1 MSENTIHNLDQRMI
15 DLRRVLS
22 QGRKRMGLLLGAGVP
37 VSMKVNPDG
46 AIDENGEP
54 IIPAINELTEK
65 VVEKLESNEKEVVE
79 KIVTDI
85 SKEKGIERPNIEFIL
100 TRVRQIAEAIGSNEI
115 YGYDSPY
122 FNSLA
127 EKICMQIGEFVGKP
141 LPHEPN
147 AYKRLVSWIGGIQ
160 REHPVELFTPNY
172 DLLLEE
178 AFERN
183 EQPFFDGF
191 VGSHR
196 PFFDPSSVGRD
207 DFPSHWSR
215 IWKLHGSLGW
225 EDEAD
230 KTVRTGSRKAANLIY
245 PDHRK
250 YDKTTKLPYSAF
262 FERLRNFLSVPDAVL
277 LCSGFSFS
285 DAHITTVIADALVGN
300 PHSAVFAFQFGKL
313 TDERQAMALARNR
326 HNFSLFARDGAI
338 VGGLEGKWRIEKS
351 KHEEWLNFRQ
361 TFWSTSSS
369 GENGEF
375 ILGDF
380 SNFSRFLQ
388 LSQIIEID
396 QRVVFET
403 APKEENNEANQ

>member
-1 MSENTIHNLDQRMI
+1 MSENTLHNLDQRMI
-15 DLRRVLS
+15 DLRRVIS

-37 VSMKVNPDG
+37 VSMKVNSDG

-54 IIPAINELTEK
+54 IIPAINALTEK
-65 VVEKLESNEKEVVE
+65 VIEKLESSEKEVVE

-85 SKEKGIERPNIEFIL
+85 SEEKGIERPNIEFIL

-115 YGYDSPY
+115 YGYDSSY
-122 FNSLA
+122 FNNLA
-127 EKICMQIGEFVGKP
+127 EKICVQIGEFVGKP

-147 AYKRLVSWIGGIQ
+147 AYTRLVSWIGGIQ

-230 KTVRTGSRKAANLIY
+230 KIVRTGSRKATNLIY
-245 PDHRK
+245 PEHRK
-250 YDKTTKLPYSAF
+250 YEKTTKLPYSAF
-262 FERLRNFLSVPDAVL
+262 FERLRNLLSVPDAVL

-285 DAHITTVIADALVGN
+285 DAHITTVIDDALVGN

-313 TDERQAMALARNR
+313 TDELQAMALARNR

-338 VGGLEGKWRIEKS
+338 VGGLEGTWRIEKS
-351 KHEEWLNFRQ
+351 KHEEWLNFRK

-388 LSQIIEID
+388 LSRIIEID

-403 APKEENNEANQ
+403 ALKEESNETDQ